1 MQISDYQKNR
11 AKSRFIF
18 RIVIPGII
26 FLIYIMITKLAY
38 GFTPFFAHLTHSAID
53 VNDMTIADMY
63 NGRTVK
69 GEIVDIV
76 DCLAS
81 SVTTET
87 NKSGKITSKYT
98 DSYYWVAILDTNT
111 LMIVHA
117 PDSVHGTMDYNAE
130 LFWKSLEPE
139 TDSDD
144 MSMYSSGSSGYYDK
158 DGNMV
163 ETHRDGEPYII
174 SVDATLTKNDKEVV
188 ALYEKWL
195 RDTGLNEADFE
206 VTLAPYTLDMTK
218 SYSSSVKAFGI
229 GMLLLA
235 VAITATWMFVVT
247 LIKDK
252 KKKEQRAA
260 ASVNAASGSYDTYGD
275 TYRSQNSTAS
285 QPFQSQNNNNF
296 QSQQISAYGSLDST
310 YQSQNNRGYGNTKV
324 TYQSQRS
331 AYNSNPG
338 NTYQSQNSGGY
349 GNTGVTYQL
358 QQSGGYGYSG
368 STYQSQSSTGY
379 SNQNS
384 MYQSQNSTG
393 NGNTDSSYP
402 SKGSTNYSRSGYTNY
417 GFSDDLYNGQEYFD
431 NK

>member
-69 GEIVDIV
+69 GEMVDIV

-235 VAITATWMFVVT
+235 VAITAAWMFVVT
-247 LIKDK
+247 LIEDK

-260 ASVNAASGSYDTYGD
+260 ASANAASSSYDTYGD
-275 TYRSQNSTAS
+275 TYHSQNETAS
-285 QPFQSQNNNNF
+285 QPFQSQDNSYF
-296 QSQQISAYGSLDST
+296 QSQRSGGYGSSDST
-310 YQSQNNRGYGNTKV
+310 YQSQNNRGYGNTGV
-324 TYQSQRS
+324 MYQSQRS
-331 AYNSNPG
+331 SGYNNPG
-338 NTYQSQNSGGY
+338 STYQSQPSG
-349 GNTGVTYQL
+349 
-358 QQSGGYGYSG
+358 SYGYSG

-379 SNQNS
+379 SNQSS

-393 NGNTDSSYP
+393 NGNNDRSYQ
-402 SKGSTNYSRSGYTNY
+402 SQDSTNYGSSGYTNY
-417 GFSDDLYNGQEYFD
+417 GFSDDLYNGQGYSD
-431 NK
+431 DK